1 VEPFSR
7 AYLSMHNNVNS
18 NPIGFDES
26 SSGGGAVYLV
36 IFGKPRVEGTKVMSK
51 LSV

>member
-1 VEPFSR
+1 MEPFSCE
-7 AYLSMHNNVNS
+7 YLSMHNNIDS

-26 SSGGGAVYLV
+26 SSGGGAIYLV
-36 IFGKPRVEGTKVMSK
+36 ILGKPRVEQTKVVSK